1 MGVYLS
7 AMSERTKNSVEP
19 ATKLHDDFW
28 NVPAICI
35 RNLYFS
41 YQKEPV
47 LEQVNLDIYEKE
59 FVSVVGPNGGGKT
72 TLLKLILGLLQPQRG
87 SILIFGEKSEKQRE
101 KIGYVPQHAQLDLSF
116 PATVLEVVLMGLVHK
131 RQWFS
136 FSQPARRKAMDSLA
150 TVGLADFSKELFC
163 HLSGGQRQRVL
174 IARALVSQPKILL
187 FDEPTAHVDTV
198 AEKNLMDL
206 LKQISKELTVVLVSH
221 DLGFVSQY
229 VDTVVCVNRMVQ
241 KHPTD
246 ALTGTMI
253 QDLYRRSIEMV
264 HHELSQPE
272 EQHHHE

>member
-1 MGVYLS
+1 
-7 AMSERTKNSVEP
+7 MSEITKNSIELP
-19 ATKLHDDFW
+19 TELHD
-28 NVPAICI
+28 NLHNIPVICI
-35 RNLYFS
+35 RNLFFS

-47 LEQVNLDIYEKE
+47 LEDVNLDIYEKE
-59 FVSVVGPNGGGKT
+59 FVSVIGPNGGGKT
-72 TLLKLILGLLQPQRG
+72 TLLKLILGLLQPQKG
-87 SILIFGEKSEKQRE
+87 SVLIFGDKPEKQRD

-116 PATVLEVVLMGLVHK
+116 PATVLEVVLMGLVHNW
-131 RQWFS
+131 QWFY
-136 FSQPARRKAMDSLA
+136 FSQSARKKAMDSLEV
-150 TVGLADFSKELFC
+150 VGLADSAKKMFSR
-163 HLSGGQRQRVL
+163 LSGGQRQRVL

-206 LKQISKELTVVLVSH
+206 LKQISRELTVVLVSH

-253 QDLYRRSIEMV
+253 QELYRQSIEMV
-264 HHELSQPE
+264 HHGLSHPQ